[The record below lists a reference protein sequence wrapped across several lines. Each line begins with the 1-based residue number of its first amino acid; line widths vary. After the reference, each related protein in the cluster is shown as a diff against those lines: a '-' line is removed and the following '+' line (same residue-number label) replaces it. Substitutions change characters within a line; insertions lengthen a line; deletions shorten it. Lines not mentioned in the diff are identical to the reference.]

1 MTQDWGLA
9 ERCKGIQLVWE
20 IEVLILMV
28 NYKLNKE
35 VVKNGGRGM
44 ITIEK
49 IGTSGYWMCG

>member
-1 MTQDWGLA
+1 MIQHWGLA
-9 ERCKGIQLVWE
+9 ERCKGIQLAWE

-35 VVKNGGRGM
+35 VVKNGEKM

-49 IGTSGYWMCG
+49 RGTSGYWMCG

>member
-1 MTQDWGLA
+1 MIQDWGLA
-9 ERCKGIQLVWE
+9 ERCKGIQLSWE

-35 VVKNGGRGM
+35 VVKNGGKM

>member
-1 MTQDWGLA
+1 MIQDWGLA
-9 ERCKGIQLVWE
+9 ERCKGIQLSWE

-35 VVKNGGRGM
+35 VVKNGGEM